1 VSKEIQSDT
10 VSTSCRMCSYHC
22 GLKIHLKGNKI
33 IKVTGEK
40 ANRFSEGSLCIKGN
54 AVKDLVYSP
63 DRILKP
69 LKRTKSGWK
78 QIEFMVA
85 LDEIAS
91 KLIDVTERYG
101 KSSLAV
107 WKGEALGS
115 EQERDLIHRFGH
127 ACGTPNILSNDT
139 LCAVSK
145 KGAIKSVFG
154 AYTIPDIDK
163 SRSIF
168 IWGANPLAS
177 HYPLARKIIKA
188 RKQGLQVVLIDPRR
202 STFAAYADHVIMIN
216 PATDGILA
224 LGIIKKIIERG
235 SYDREFVKKYTLGFS
250 ELAEYSS
257 SFTPQYVEQKTGVS
271 QAELELLTRL
281 LTGSAPASS
290 SMVGVGPEHH
300 DNGFNNIRAIA
311 AMSAICGCID
321 RPGGNLLP
329 EKVPLNSLYPLPEQ
343 LVKEKP
349 IGADRYPVFYD
360 NHLEGHTVLALEA
373 MITGNPS
380 PLKAMIM
387 TGANPVLTNPNSA
400 KVRKAL
406 ESLELFVIRDLFMTE
421 TAKYSDYF
429 FPAASFIERSEV
441 ISYGIPQYI
450 ALTNRVFSIDHCLD
464 EYSFFRSLALKLGLE
479 SWFPWENED
488 DLNRWLLEPLNI
500 KLEELS
506 SLPGGYQY
514 KPFRYEKYKAEGF
527 NTPSGK
533 VEFVSSYLQSYGY
546 EGLPAYKRPAYL
558 AAEKPEEFR
567 FTLITGGRDM
577 RFNHSCYHNIA
588 RLKKAVPFAE
598 LEIHPEDAVKLNI
611 SNGDNV
617 RVISDSG
624 VLNIRALVVGEG
636 DIKQGF
642 LHIPHGFDDCN
653 VNEITLDSIKDSI
666 SGFPAVKSVPVTIK
680 KA

>member
-1 VSKEIQSDT
+1 VTKIAQSDT

-22 GLKIHLKGNKI
+22 GLKIHLEDNKI

-40 ANRFSEGSLCIKGN
+40 ANLFSEGSLCIKGN

-78 QIEFMVA
+78 QIEFKVA
-85 LDEIAS
+85 LDEITS
-91 KLIDVTERYG
+91 KLIDVTEHYG

-163 SRSIF
+163 SRSMF

-188 RKQGLQVVLIDPRR
+188 RKQGLKVVLIDPRR
-202 STFAAYADHVIMIN
+202 STFAEYADHVIMIN
-216 PATDGILA
+216 PATDGVLA
-224 LGIIKKIIERG
+224 LGIIKNIIERG
-235 SYDREFVKKYTLGFS
+235 SYDREFVNNYTLGFS
-250 ELAEYSS
+250 ELAEYAS
-257 SFTPQYVEQKTGVS
+257 SFTSQYIEQETGVS
-271 QAELELLTRL
+271 HNELELLSRL
-281 LTGSAPASS
+281 LTNSAPASS
-290 SMVGVGPEHH
+290 YMIGVGPEHH

-311 AMSAICGCID
+311 AISAICGCIAT
-321 RPGGNLLP
+321 PAGNLLP
-329 EKVPLNSLYPLPEQ
+329 VHIPLNSLYPLSEQ

-349 IGADRYPVFYD
+349 IGADQYPVFYD
-360 NHLEGHTVLALEA
+360 NHQEGHTVHALEA
-373 MITGNPS
+373 MITGKPY
-380 PLKAMIM
+380 PLRAMIM

-406 ESLELFVIRDLFMTE
+406 ESLDLFVVRDLFMTE
-421 TAKYSDYF
+421 TAKYSDYI

-441 ISYGIPQYI
+441 ISYGIPQCI
-450 ALTNRVFSIDHCLD
+450 ALTNRIFSIDHCLD
-464 EYSFFRSLALKLGLE
+464 EYSFFRSLAKKLGLE

-488 DLNRWLLEPLNI
+488 DLNRWLLEPLKI
-500 KLEELS
+500 EIEELS
-506 SLPGGYQY
+506 SRPEGYQY
-514 KPFRYEKYKAEGF
+514 KPYKYEKYKTEGF
-527 NTPSGK
+527 KTSSGK

-546 EGLPAYKRPAYL
+546 EGLPVYKKPAYL
-558 AAEKPEEFR
+558 AAEKPTEFK
-567 FTLITGGRDM
+567 FTLITGSRNV

-588 RLKKAVPFAE
+588 RLKKKDPFAK
-598 LEIHPEDAVKLNI
+598 LEIHPKDANELNI
-611 SNGDNV
+611 STGDEV
-617 RVISDSG
+617 KVVSASG
-624 VLNIRALVVGEG
+624 VLNIQALIVGEE

-642 LHIPHGFDDCN
+642 LHIPHGFNDCN
-653 VNEITLDSIKDSI
+653 VNEITLDRIKDCI
-666 SGFPAVKSVPVTIK
+666 SGFPAVKSVPVKIK